1 MKLALLSVFLALPLL
16 LPAQTAKVI
25 QLSPEDAT
33 KAAALYQQK
42 ADIEKQITDLEEK
55 ITESYLKGKADSY
68 FCGVGYICGAS
79 PAPTSGAAA
88 AEPEELIPEG
98 AVAAARR
105 VWDWLKARWRQPPVL
120 PLAVGA
126 GGKPCALARRS
137 SISYRSLSGEM

>member
-68 FCGVGYICGAS
+68 FCGVGYICVAS
-79 PAPTSGAAA
+79 PAPKSGWESGFEYSSDFKFIVPKPVSTSIGLYPICYPYGGLSWSGTGASREQYAIT
-88 AEPEELIPEG
+88 PITN
-98 AVAAARR
+98 
-105 VWDWLKARWRQPPVL
+105 
-120 PLAVGA
+120 
-126 GGKPCALARRS
+126 
-137 SISYRSLSGEM
+137 